1 MNTSPV
7 NTVIPSAILK
17 HPECFEAGVHCP
29 KCDKSHTYGI
39 GLNGSQLSSGEVLS
53 RVCHTRGCGE
63 VKFIAN
69 DDTIKF
75 LQ

>member
-1 MNTSPV
+1 MNTLFA
-7 NTVIPSAILK
+7 NTVIPSAISK
-17 HPECFEAGVHCP
+17 HRDCCQVKVHCP